1 MKKVAVKIMEK
12 RRICEMNDQTRVNRE
27 IAILKAIKHPN
38 VIQLHEIIE
47 SESAIYMIMEYAP
60 GGELFN
66 YIVEKDRLTEAEA
79 QKFFY

>member
-1 MKKVAVKIMEK
+1 
-12 RRICEMNDQTRVNRE
+12 
-27 IAILKAIKHPN
+27 
-38 VIQLHEIIE
+38 
-47 SESAIYMIMEYAP
+47 MEYAP

>member
-1 MKKVAVKIMEK
+1 MEK

-47 SESAIYMIMEYAP
+47 SDSAIYMIMEYAP

>member
-47 SESAIYMIMEYAP
+47 SDSAIYMIMEYAP